1 MALLVMALAYYW
13 FVWAPQG
20 QAPVAQP
27 PPAVDAT
34 ACSARLSAAQEFAAQ
49 HRSCRSSDDCF
60 PVTVAQLDPV
70 TGCKTVF
77 DELVNIDEAEA
88 LEGKVNGFFAGG
100 CGERVVYCPL
110 ERAEAPTI
118 RCVAQQCAWAK

>member
-1 MALLVMALAYYW
+1 MQGKLWLALLVMALAYYW

-34 ACSARLSAAQEFAAQ
+34 ACSARLSAAQEF
-49 HRSCRSSDDCF
+49 
-60 PVTVAQLDPV
+60 PV
-70 TGCKTVF
+70 TGCQTVF